1 MKKILIT
8 GGAGFIGNALT
19 LFLSKKNYQITC
31 LVSKK
36 NQPKLKNVKYI
47 YGKIEDNFD
56 EELKTIDL
64 IIHCAV
70 VGVYKKEKKEKMFK
84 VNCYDSLNFFKR
96 AYKAGC
102 KNWIILGS
110 SGEYGFI
117 KDKPMSA
124 KNTQLKATDAYSKSK
139 VLFFNLLS
147 KLKIIK
153 KCKVLY
159 LRIFH
164 PYGNNEPSGR
174 LYSDLVTA
182 AKKNKK
188 FEMTNGEEV
197 RDFIHIDIAIKKIHS
212 GFRFFKKKNLFLVKH
227 VATGKKMEVKKF
239 AKYHWKKHK
248 AKKEIIF
255 GKLKRKIKWH
265 TMYSDKASIL

>member
-64 IIHCAV
+64 IIHCAAA
-70 VGVYKKEKKEKMFK
+70 GVYKKEKKGKIFK
-84 VNCYDSLNFFKR
+84 INCYDSLNFFKR
-96 AYKAGC
+96 AYKVGC
-102 KNWIILGS
+102 RNWIILGT
-110 SGEYGFI
+110 SGEYGFV
-117 KDKPMSA
+117 KDKPMSL
-124 KNTQLKATDAYSKSK
+124 KNTKLKPLDTYGRSKTR
-139 VLFFNLLS
+139 FFKLLS

-153 KCKVLY
+153 ECKVLY

-164 PYGNNEPSGR
+164 PYGEKEPSGR
-174 LYSDLVTA
+174 LYSDLLAA
-182 AKKNKK
+182 AKDNKE
-188 FEMTNGEEV
+188 FTMTEGEEV
-197 RDFIHIDIAIKKIHS
+197 RDFIHIDIVVKKIQS
-212 GFRFFKKKNLFLVKH
+212 GFRFFKNKNFFLVKH
-227 VATGKKMEVKKF
+227 VALGKKIKVKEF
-239 AKYHWKKHK
+239 VKYHWKKNK
-248 AKKEIIF
+248 AKKKIIF
-255 GKLKRKIKWH
+255 GKLKRKIKYH

>member
-8 GGAGFIGNALT
+8 GGSGYIGNALT
-19 LFLSKKNYQITC
+19 LFLSKKNHQITC

-36 NQPKLKNVKYI
+36 NHPISKAVKYS
-47 YGKIEDNFD
+47 YSKIGDNLD
-56 EELKTIDL
+56 EELKNIDL

-84 VNCYDSLNFFKR
+84 VNCYDSLKFFKR
-96 AYKAGC
+96 AYELGC
-102 KNWIILGS
+102 KKWIILGT

-124 KNTQLKATDAYSKSK
+124 KNTKLKATDAYSKSK
-139 VLFFNLLS
+139 ALFFNLLS

-153 KCKVLY
+153 DCKVLY

-164 PYGNNEPSGR
+164 IYGGKEPSGR
-174 LYSDLVTA
+174 LYSDLITA
-182 AKKNKK
+182 VKKNKN
-188 FEMTNGEEV
+188 FEMTKGEEV
-197 RDFIHIDIAIKKIHS
+197 RDFIHVKTVIKKIYS

-227 VATGKKMEVKKF
+227 VASGKKMKVNEF
-239 AKYHWKKHK
+239 AKYHWKKNK
-248 AKKEIIF
+248 AKKKIVL
-255 GKLKRKIKWH
+255 GKLKKKMKWH
-265 TMYSDKASIL
+265 TMYSDKISIL